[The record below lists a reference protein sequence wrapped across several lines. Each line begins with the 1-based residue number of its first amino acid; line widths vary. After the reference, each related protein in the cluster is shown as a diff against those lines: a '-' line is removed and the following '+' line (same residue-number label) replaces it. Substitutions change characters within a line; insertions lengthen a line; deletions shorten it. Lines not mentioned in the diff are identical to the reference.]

1 MTEFDPKYPKIL
13 YHAINSWH
21 TMSSK
26 LYMKPFQVFMVL
38 ILLQWYEKNI
48 RAQTVL
54 KPKDQDTKEDERNP
68 VWLCDKAG

>member
-1 MTEFDPKYPKIL
+1 
-13 YHAINSWH
+13 
-21 TMSSK
+21 
-26 LYMKPFQVFMVL
+26 MKPFQVFMVL